1 MIELDDAKTLFSFD
15 KDLEPVLKV
24 PSGETVRIRTKDCF
38 GNQLQG
44 PEDQLSEIDWEAINP
59 ATGPIYVE
67 GAVAG
72 GTLKVHIDNIELDAQ
87 TSSCTGKDEG
97 VCGDRFSDWATHFCK
112 VEDGK
117 VVWDE
122 RLSIPLAPMI
132 GVIGVAPVGEPV
144 NCGTPGK
151 HGGNMDSKM
160 LTAGSRV
167 YLPVQVEGALLQM
180 GDIHAVMGDCELC
193 GTGLEIGGVITVR
206 VSVLKGRK
214 LDWPVIETADAWH
227 VVSARKDYTSALI
240 DASVQMQELVCAA
253 YGLDPTDA
261 YLYLSLEGDVCINQ
275 GCQPCPVEIV
285 LRISVPK
292 RADKP
297 LL

>member
-1 MIELDDAKTLFSFD
+1 
-15 KDLEPVLKV
+15 
-24 PSGETVRIRTKDCF
+24 
-38 GNQLQG
+38 
-44 PEDQLSEIDWEAINP
+44 
-59 ATGPIYVE
+59 
-67 GAVAG
+67 
-72 GTLKVHIDNIELDAQ
+72 
-87 TSSCTGKDEG
+87 
-97 VCGDRFSDWATHFCK
+97 
-112 VEDGK
+112 
-117 VVWDE
+117 
-122 RLSIPLAPMI
+122 
-132 GVIGVAPVGEPV
+132 
-144 NCGTPGK
+144 
-151 HGGNMDSKM
+151 MDSKK

-214 LDWPVIETADAWH
+214 LDWPVIETVDAWH

-240 DASVQMQELVCAA
+240 DASAQMQELVCAA

>member
-1 MIELDDAKTLFSFD
+1 MTTLPTIPASQTVFAMSPD
-15 KDLEPVLKV
+15 NAPVLRAA
-24 PSGETVRIRTKDCF
+24 SGSRVRFETCDCF
-38 GNQLQG
+38 T
-44 PEDQLSEIDWEAINP
+44 DQIQTAADTFDNLDWNRINP
-59 ATGPIYVE
+59 ATGPLFVE
-67 GAVAG
+67 GAEPGDTLRVHIRRIELGKQAVLATLPGAGVAG
-72 GTLKVHIDNIELDAQ
+72 NRLERGRIDI
-87 TSSCTGKDEG
+87 
-97 VCGDRFSDWATHFCK
+97 VP
-112 VEDGK
+112 VEDDHVVLFGK
-117 VVWDE
+117 V
-122 RLSIPLAPMI
+122 RLPLNPMI
-132 GVIGVAPVGEPV
+132 GVMGVAPSGEPIA
-144 NCGTPGK
+144 CGYAGK
-151 HGGNMDSKM
+151 HGGNMDSKK

-240 DASVQMQELVCAA
+240 DASAQMQELVCAA

-285 LRISVPK
+285 LRAQA
-292 RADKP
+292 R
-297 LL
+297 

>member
-1 MIELDDAKTLFSFD
+1 MWKGPCPGDVLVVDVLSVEVAD
-15 KDLEPVLKV
+15 K
-24 PSGETVRIRTKDCF
+24 
-38 GNQLQG
+38 
-44 PEDQLSEIDWEAINP
+44 
-59 ATGPIYVE
+59 
-67 GAVAG
+67 GAVTTIPNIG
-72 GTLKVHIDNIELDAQ
+72 PLYDRCVDRTRHPSREGRQDGTRRPEHSDQPD
-87 TSSCTGKDEG
+87 
-97 VCGDRFSDWATHFCK
+97 DRRH
-112 VEDGK
+112 
-117 VVWDE
+117 
-122 RLSIPLAPMI
+122 
-132 GVIGVAPVGEPV
+132 GVAPAGEPIA
-144 NCGTPGK
+144 CGYAGK
-151 HGGNMDSKM
+151 HGGNMDSKK

-240 DASVQMQELVCAA
+240 DASEQMQELVCAA

-292 RADKP
+292 RFDKP

>member
-1 MIELDDAKTLFSFD
+1 MPGDVLVVDVLSVEVAD
-15 KDLEPVLKV
+15 K
-24 PSGETVRIRTKDCF
+24 
-38 GNQLQG
+38 
-44 PEDQLSEIDWEAINP
+44 
-59 ATGPIYVE
+59 
-67 GAVAG
+67 GAV
-72 GTLKVHIDNIELDAQ
+72 TTIPNIGPLY
-87 TSSCTGKDEG
+87 
-97 VCGDRFSDWATHFCK
+97 DRCVDRTRILPVK
-112 VEDGK
+112 DGK
-117 VVWDE
+117 TE
-122 RLSIPLAPMI
+122 LGGLIIPINPMI
-132 GVIGVAPVGEPV
+132 GVMGVAPAGEPIA
-144 NCGTPGK
+144 CGYAGK
-151 HGGNMDSKM
+151 HGGNMDSKK

-240 DASVQMQELVCAA
+240 DASAQMQELVCAA

-292 RADKP
+292 RSDKP

>member
-1 MIELDDAKTLFSFD
+1 MTELTQYVYAFDKANEPIARAKDGDEFSFRTLD
-15 KDLEPVLKV
+15 CY
-24 PSGETVRIRTKDCF
+24 SGQVCTEEDIVGESFNFSRT
-38 GNQLQG
+38 
-44 PEDQLSEIDWEAINP
+44 NP
-59 ATGPIYVE
+59 ATGPLYVE
-67 GAVAG
+67 GAMPGDVLVVDVLSVEVADKG
-72 GTLKVHIDNIELDAQ
+72 AVTTIPNIGPLY
-87 TSSCTGKDEG
+87 
-97 VCGDRFSDWATHFCK
+97 DRCVD
-112 VEDGK
+112 
-117 VVWDE
+117 
-122 RLSIPLAPMI
+122 
-132 GVIGVAPVGEPV
+132 
-144 NCGTPGK
+144 
-151 HGGNMDSKM
+151 NMDSKK
-160 LTAGSRV
+160 LTAGSLV

-240 DASVQMQELVCAA
+240 DASAQMQELVCAA

-292 RADKP
+292 RSDKP

>member
-1 MIELDDAKTLFSFD
+1 MTELTQYVYAFDKANEPIARAKDGDEFSFRTLD
-15 KDLEPVLKV
+15 CY
-24 PSGETVRIRTKDCF
+24 SGQVCTAEDIVGESFNFSRT
-38 GNQLQG
+38 
-44 PEDQLSEIDWEAINP
+44 NP
-59 ATGPIYVE
+59 ATGPLYVE
-67 GAVAG
+67 GAMPGDVLVVDVLSVEVADKG
-72 GTLKVHIDNIELDAQ
+72 AVTTIPNIGPLY
-87 TSSCTGKDEG
+87 
-97 VCGDRFSDWATHFCK
+97 DRCVDRTRILPVK
-112 VEDGK
+112 DGK
-117 VVWDE
+117 TE
-122 RLSIPLAPMI
+122 LGGLSIPINPMI
-132 GVIGVAPVGEPV
+132 GVMGVAPAGEPIA
-144 NCGTPGK
+144 CGYAGK
-151 HGGNMDSKM
+151 HGGNMDSKK

-240 DASVQMQELVCAA
+240 DASAQMQELVCAA

-292 RADKP
+292 RSDKP